1 MQIPYRPWLWSQYFT
16 EYWTKRERTAV
27 VLKGLKKLLRNPSNL
42 ARMFKSH
49 SSESFSIILLVEP
62 IFPIAMGSSAGQY
75 GIPAAYIRGGTSKAV
90 FLSKEHIPP
99 PGPLRDAVLKRI
111 MGSPDPMQIDG
122 MGGTRV
128 VTSKIAIVSPSERED
143 VDIDYEFAQVGIDQD
158 DIGYDGNCGNIS
170 SAVGPYAID
179 EGMVKRFRIGASIDK
194 TLISQEIRIWNTG
207 TKKLI
212 ISHVPVDSRTGKS
225 ISNGTASIDGT
236 PGTGAPILIDFRN
249 VCLLHLGQTLGNY
262 KLLTLF

>member
-1 MQIPYRPWLWSQYFT
+1 
-16 EYWTKRERTAV
+16 
-27 VLKGLKKLLRNPSNL
+27 
-42 ARMFKSH
+42 
-49 SSESFSIILLVEP
+49 
-62 IFPIAMGSSAGQY
+62 MGSSAGQY

-90 FLSKEHIPP
+90 FLSKAHIPP

-179 EGMVKRFRIGASIDK
+179 ESMVKRFRVGASIDK

-249 VCLLHLGQTLGNY
+249 TIGASLSRGVIPSGNAINVVSVGN
-262 KLLTLF
+262 KDIDITICDVANICVFVAAKDMGISGDETAEQINSDSALISRCKELRGKASQLVGL